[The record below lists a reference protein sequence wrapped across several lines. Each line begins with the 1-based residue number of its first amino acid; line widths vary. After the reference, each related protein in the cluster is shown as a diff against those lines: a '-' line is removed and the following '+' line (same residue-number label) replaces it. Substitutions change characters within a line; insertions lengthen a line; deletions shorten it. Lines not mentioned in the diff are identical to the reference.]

1 MKVHYIRMVF
11 VYLVVMLLAGVPGLA
26 SPKEEYQVLKKITLG
41 GEGGWDYLTVDSAA
55 HRLYISRSTRVMV
68 VDLDTFTAV
77 GEIPNTAGVHGI
89 ALVPELGRGFTS
101 NGREGTAT
109 IFDLKSLKLLGS
121 VKTGNNPDA
130 IIYDPATKRVFTFNG
145 RSSDTT
151 AIDAAAGTV
160 AGTIPLGGRPEFATA
175 DGNGRIFVNLEDKS
189 EVAVLD
195 SRNLILKTRWAL
207 APCEEPSGMALDKQ
221 HRRLFIGCRNK
232 MMAVMD
238 ADNGKVI
245 TTLPIGAGVD
255 ANIFDPDTQLAFS
268 SNGGDGTLTV
278 VHEDSPDKFSVVQNV
293 ETARGARTMAL
304 DPKTHNIY
312 LVTAQFGPPPAVTP
326 EQPRPRP
333 SIVPGSFE
341 LLVVGGRKP

>member
-1 MKVHYIRMVF
+1 MKIRCIRMV
-11 VYLVVMLLAGVPGLA
+11 LVCFILGLLISIPAIA

-55 HRLYISRSTRVMV
+55 HRVYISRSTRVMV
-68 VDLDTFTAV
+68 VDLDTNTAV
-77 GEIPNTAGVHGI
+77 GEIPNTPGVHGI
-89 ALVPELGRGFTS
+89 ALIPELGRGFTS
-101 NGREGTAT
+101 NGRDGTAT
-109 IFDLKSLKLLGS
+109 FFDLKSLKPLGS
-121 VKTGNNPDA
+121 VKTGDNPDA
-130 IIYDPATKRVFTFNG
+130 IIYDPASKRVFTFNG
-145 RSSDTT
+145 RSKDTT

-160 AGTIPLGGRPEFATA
+160 AGSIPLGGKPEFAAA
-175 DGNGRIFVNLEDKS
+175 DGKGQIFVNLEDKS

-195 SRNLILKTRWAL
+195 SQKLTLKTRWAL

-245 TTLPIGAGVD
+245 STLPIGSGVD
-255 ANIFDPDTQLAFS
+255 ANAFDPDTQLAFS
-268 SNGGDGTLTV
+268 SNGDGTLTV
-278 VHEDSPDKFSVVQNV
+278 VHEDTPDKFTVVQNV

-312 LVTAQFGPPPAVTP
+312 LVTAQFGPPPAATP

-333 SIVPGSFE
+333 SIVSGSFE